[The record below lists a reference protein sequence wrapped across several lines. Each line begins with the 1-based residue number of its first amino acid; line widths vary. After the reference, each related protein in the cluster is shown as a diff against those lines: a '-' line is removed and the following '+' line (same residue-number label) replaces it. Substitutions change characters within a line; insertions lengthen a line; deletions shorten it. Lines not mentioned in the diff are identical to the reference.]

1 MISIGEMR
9 NMTLQELIKELEV
22 ARHNLFKYRFT
33 VRAGTEKSIHILKQW
48 KKQVSQ
54 LQTVIS
60 ELKKGNRNEPDE
72 LNASA
77 N

>member
-9 NMTLQELIKELEV
+9 NMTLQELAKELEV

-33 VRAGTEKSIHILKQW
+33 VKAGTEKSIHILKQW

-60 ELKKGNRNEPDE
+60 EMKKESKNKSTSNK
-72 LNASA
+72 
-77 N
+77 